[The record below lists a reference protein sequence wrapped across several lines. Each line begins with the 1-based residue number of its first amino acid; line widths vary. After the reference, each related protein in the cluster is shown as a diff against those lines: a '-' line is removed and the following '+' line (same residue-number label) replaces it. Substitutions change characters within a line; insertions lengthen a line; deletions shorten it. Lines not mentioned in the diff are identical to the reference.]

1 GYGLFSLTG
10 HETRLGGGEKDFS
23 MLFTYACV
31 DNYLDEGGI
40 LGFVITIEAFK
51 SKGAGE
57 GFRGFELAD
66 EKMPLKML
74 GMEDMV
80 NLKPFQAANKTSIF
94 TMKKVTKTSYP
105 VPVIQWKRKPGRGSI
120 PMEWDLDQ
128 VKVSTT
134 RHSLDAIPV
143 DPKKSSSSWQTMDK
157 ASYPALTRVKG
168 LNPYKAYRGA
178 STEPYGVYWLQIKE
192 VRPDGL
198 LVVSNMH
205 DRGKREIPAVTNSIE
220 SDLVYP
226 AVSGGDLMRFGFDLN
241 FYVVL
246 AQDPSKR
253 KPYPASWLSHK
264 LPLTYAYLKQ
274 FEEILLTRGS
284 NIVRQL
290 AEDTE
295 FYAMY
300 GIGKYS
306 LAKYR
311 VVWKR
316 MASKMVAA
324 VLSTKKGVFGRK
336 AVISTD
342 TTSFFALDKKL
353 EAHYLCA
360 ILNSDL
366 VDQYI
371 RSFGY
376 PSRPIS
382 RLLQTKK
389 SQTYKMR

>member
-1 GYGLFSLTG
+1 
-10 HETRLGGGEKDFS
+10 
-23 MLFTYACV
+23 V
-31 DNYLDEGGI
+31 D
-40 LGFVITIEAFK
+40 
-51 SKGAGE
+51 
-57 GFRGFELAD
+57 
-66 EKMPLKML
+66 
-74 GMEDMV
+74 
-80 NLKPFQAANKTSIF
+80 LKPFQAANKTSIF
-94 TMKKVTKTSYP
+94 TMKKGTKTSYP
-105 VPVIQWKRKPGRGSI
+105 VPVIQWKRKPGLGSI
-120 PMEWDLDQ
+120 PVEWDLNQ
-128 VKVSTT
+128 VKDGTT
-134 RHSLDAIPV
+134 RQDLDAIPI

-157 ASYPALTRVKG
+157 ASYPILEKIKG
-168 LNPYKAYRGA
+168 QNPYKAYRGA
-178 STEPYGVYWLQIKE
+178 STEPYGVFWLQIKE

-205 DRGKREIPAVTNSIE
+205 DRGKREIQAVTNSIE

-226 AVSGGDLMRFGFDLN
+226 AVSGGDLVRFGFGLN
-241 FYVVL
+241 FYVLL
-246 AQDPSKR
+246 AQDPLKR
-253 KPYPASWLSHK
+253 KPYPASWLSHQ

-300 GIGKYS
+300 GIGKYT
-306 LAKYR
+306 LARHR

-324 VLSTKKGVFGRK
+324 VLSIKKGAFGKK

-360 ILNSDL
+360 ILNSEL
-366 VDQYI
+366 VDRYI
-371 RSFGY
+371 RSFSAPGRGFGA
-376 PSRPIS
+376 PSVMETLGIPAFNEKDPVHKELA
-382 RLLQTKK
+382 RLSIKAHTRVEKDKETINIENDIETLVQKLWNIK
-389 SQTYKMR
+389 S